1 MTIDIRILLRLIVQI
16 NKGFLFGRPSDARQ
30 SLLIDQFR
38 NIFGDIKL
46 GINRDLT
53 IKYDLNPLLL
63 SNLRG
68 SVAIV
73 APRSSSE
80 DSIVCSNSKRLSRHS
95 NCRARFERNC
105 VARKNADR
113 SSWICRS
120 PSLICA
126 RVISRQARS
135 KTQLLRRNILHFFL
149 GHVVHWPDNLFLSSQ
164 EISVSSPM
172 LYPAA
177 GGCHGFLDRCESNQQ
192 SPEITRA
199 CISRFG
205 DTSSSY
211 APISFPGNPGRPVN
225 VVQPKVPE
233 RTDTP
238 ILSPNWECLDSARM
252 AGWQNPSA
260 PPQIGPGLKKPP
272 PHS

>member
-1 MTIDIRILLRLIVQI
+1 M
-16 NKGFLFGRPSDARQ
+16 
-30 SLLIDQFR
+30 
-38 NIFGDIKL
+38 
-46 GINRDLT
+46 
-53 IKYDLNPLLL
+53 

-80 DSIVCSNSKRLSRHS
+80 VCSNSKRLSRHS
-95 NCRARFERNC
+95 NCRAGFERNC

-126 RVISRQARS
+126 RVNSRQARS
-135 KTQLLRRNILHFFL
+135 KTQLLRRNILHFSL

-164 EISVSSPM
+164 EISISSPM

-177 GGCHGFLDRCESNQQ
+177 GGCHGFLDRCESNRQ

-211 APISFPGNPGRPVN
+211 APISFPGNPCRPVN

-238 ILSPNWECLDSARM
+238 IFNPEWACPAVWLIREHPAMTRQLCISTGLGKADIEMRQNMRLPMAYFHCNRM
-252 AGWQNPSA
+252 
-260 PPQIGPGLKKPP
+260 KR
-272 PHS
+272 